1 LPIRAR
7 AIGADVDRPTRV
19 RSNAACVRI
28 AAAPARPPPPIVRAL
43 FFPLSDVARAPEL
56 VRAHAHVARIAA
68 IRERFQRVP
77 NANRTRAS
85 RIARLPTDALRRF
98 ARRRDAFDAASR
110 LVRVR
115 RFAPFARA
123 SRSRASPCARRAR
136 ARTLAAVVGRRAN
149 DRRSRR
155 APSGAFARP
164 NARPIAMTREINR
177 ITIRMSE

>member
-43 FFPLSDVARAPEL
+43 FVPLSDVARAPEL

-136 ARTLAAVVGRRAN
+136 ARTLAAGDGAN